1 MAIVGSG
8 LLDHCETE
16 NGFGT
21 LDSRGDAGQVVLRAS
36 SGRAYAFAV
45 HPQEAVSD
53 LTEIGAVYCYAR
65 AVPAADCA
73 VDFSGAGLEIGYVGK
88 TGDMGRQD
96 CEHEA
101 RGDFAGYG
109 FDIVLIL
116 RSEDIALR
124 ADIKRDLVET
134 FTPVL
139 NDLLRSI
146 ECGEVS

>member
-1 MAIVGSG
+1 MAIVGSQ
-8 LLDHCETE
+8 LLDHFETE
-16 NGFGT
+16 GGIG
-21 LDSRGDAGQVVLRAS
+21 LLGRRGAAGQVVLRAS
-36 SGRAYAFAV
+36 SGRAYAFEV

-53 LTEIGAVYCYAR
+53 LAEIGAVYCYAR
-65 AVPAADCA
+65 AVPAANCA
-73 VDFSGAGLEIGYVGK
+73 IDFSGAGLEIGYVGK

-116 RSEDIALR
+116 RAEDTALR
-124 ADIKRDLVET
+124 ADIKSDLAET
-134 FTPVL
+134 FSPVL
-139 NDLLRSI
+139 NDLLRSL

>member
-1 MAIVGSG
+1 
-8 LLDHCETE
+8 
-16 NGFGT
+16 
-21 LDSRGDAGQVVLRAS
+21 VLRAS
-36 SGRAYAFAV
+36 SGRAYAFEV

-53 LTEIGAVYCYAR
+53 LAEIGAVYCYAR
-65 AVPAADCA
+65 AVPAANCA
-73 VDFSGAGLEIGYVGK
+73 IDFSGAGLEIGYVGK

-96 CEHEA
+96 AEHEA

-116 RSEDIALR
+116 RNEPARAR
-124 ADIKRDLVET
+124 ADIRRDLIDT
-134 FTPVL
+134 FNPVL

>member
-8 LLDHCETE
+8 LLDHCEAE
-16 NGFGT
+16 SGFGL
-21 LDSRGDAGQVVLRAS
+21 LDRRGDAGQVVLRAS
-36 SGRAYAFAV
+36 SGRAYAFEV
-45 HPQEAVSD
+45 YPQEAVSD
-53 LTEIGAVYCYAR
+53 LAEIGAVYCYAR
-65 AVPAADCA
+65 AVPAASCA
-73 VDFSGAGLEIGYVGK
+73 VDASGAGLEIGYVGK

-116 RSEDIALR
+116 RSEDTALR
-124 ADIKRDLVET
+124 ADVKHDLVET
-134 FTPVL
+134 FSPVL